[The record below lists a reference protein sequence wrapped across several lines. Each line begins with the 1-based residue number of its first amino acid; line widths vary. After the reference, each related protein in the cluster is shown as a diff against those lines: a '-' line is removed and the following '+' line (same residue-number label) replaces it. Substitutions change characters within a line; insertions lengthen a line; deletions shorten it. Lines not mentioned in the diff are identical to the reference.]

1 MEWLGIIAVLSIVV
15 WLGVV
20 IVSAYRDSKK
30 VTVDSEFALRLLPAG
45 QPLPLT
51 EGWVDDNEDG
61 TSKHWEVFTSR
72 PFSLVDARIAYE
84 SYQLVRA
91 HAFDQL
97 PLSDYVRNLL
107 HPEEINLFLAQHAPQ
122 YLIQHG
128 AVTESGVVRQMAD
141 RAKFVSLS
149 DFINHVAFFDST
161 LKERLKAR
169 TVAPSEYEL
178 DTSGWDD
185 GDDDR

>member
-1 MEWLGIIAVLSIVV
+1 MEWLGIVAVLAVVV
-15 WLGVV
+15 WLVFV
-20 IVSAYRDSKK
+20 FVSAYRESKK
-30 VTVDSEFALRLLPAG
+30 VTVDSEFALRLLPAAG
-45 QPLPLT
+45 RPLPLA

-97 PLSDYVRNLL
+97 PLSEYVRTLL
-107 HPEEINLFLAQHAPQ
+107 KQEEQPVYVGYAP
-122 YLIQHG
+122 YG
-128 AVTESGVVRQMAD
+128 FGRYYPASGSQLVHQMAD
-141 RAKFVSLS
+141 RSKFVSLS
-149 DFINHVAFFDST
+149 HFVNHVAFFDST
-161 LKERLKAR
+161 LLDRLKAR
-169 TVAPSEYEL
+169 TVDPSEYEL

-185 GDDDR
+185 ED